1 MTEGKEKGVALWAC
15 LRVLTMPKRGS
26 KHLSSQG
33 IKKCGILVQ
42 LGRRWGTKN
51 KMYREVKTNHKTTVL
66 KFPYQHLSV
75 KATPL
80 LHFRHRRVPQQ
91 RLSDFLPET
100 HIHKYTLYLW
110 PIQSFSQQCLDI
122 LPFGYILCKALVVA
136 CLLLYSFER
145 KFWSQPIDCIDFT
158 NH

>member
-1 MTEGKEKGVALWAC
+1 MTEGKGKGVALWAC
-15 LRVLTMPKRGS
+15 LLKMSQRGS
-26 KHLSSQG
+26 KHSASQG
-33 IKKCGILVQ
+33 IKKRGILVQ

-51 KMYREVKTNHKTTVL
+51 KIYTKVKTNHKTTVL

-80 LHFRHRRVPQQ
+80 LHFRHRLVPQQ
-91 RLSDFLPET
+91 WLSDFLPET
-100 HIHKYTLYLW
+100 HTHKYSLCVW

-122 LPFGYILCKALVVA
+122 LPFGYSVQSTCGCLSVIIFLWKKILITTH
-136 CLLLYSFER
+136 Y
-145 KFWSQPIDCIDFT
+145 IDFT